1 MPKANLEELKA
12 EIERLKAELRDAKT
26 RNTEII
32 RQYVEAS
39 NARENKLIE
48 ANKEI
53 RRLKEMISKPR
64 KRKK

>member
-1 MPKANLEELKA
+1 MPKANLEELQA

-53 RRLKEMISKPR
+53 RRLKEMISKLR
-64 KRKK
+64 KRK